1 MKKLSSIILVIVLI
15 ITLSACGKDKKTNS
29 PGTSTDAINVTVF
42 EAKEQTLENTVTYTG
57 EIKAS
62 QYTSVSAKVSGT
74 AKAIYK
80 EVGDY
85 VNEGD
90 ILAQLDD
97 TDYRSQYNQA
107 KAQYSSALAQYNSAT
122 NGSAQQTKLQLEA
135 ALNSATIE
143 FNNAK
148 TNYENQKVLYEN
160 GAISKIA
167 FDSAQTRFE
176 NAQINLNSAKSN
188 YELTINVIL
197 NESNATAKA
206 ALDAASVAVDMAESA
221 LNNTVV
227 RAPISGYIGNRNINK
242 GQLVSP
248 GVEIYSIKATDSVQ
262 AEINVTE
269 SIISN
274 ISEGTKAIIN
284 VKSAGMENI
293 AGFVSVVSPVKSQ
306 QTGMY
311 KVSVAI
317 ENADGKLKD
326 GMFAD
331 ITLTIDNSANAIIVP
346 TESIFEDEDG
356 GKYVYIA
363 DKNTANK
370 VNVVIG
376 ITTDSYTEIANGI
389 TKGDKVI
396 VSGAEYLSEKNNSIN
411 IVK

>member
-107 KAQYSSALAQYNSAT
+107 KAQYSSALAQYNSAA
-122 NGSAQQTKLQLEA
+122 NGTAQQTKLQLEA

-376 ITTDSYTEIANGI
+376 ITTDSYTEIASGI

>member
-15 ITLSACGKDKKTNS
+15 ITLSACGKDKKTVA
-29 PGTSTDAINVTVF
+29 PEAGTDAVNVTVF
-42 EAKEQTLENTVTYTG
+42 EAKEQALENTVTYTG
-57 EIKAS
+57 EIRAS
-62 QYTSVSAKVSGT
+62 EYTSVSAKVSGT
-74 AKAIYK
+74 AKVIYK

-97 TDYRSQYNQA
+97 ADYRSQYNQA
-107 KAQYSSALAQYNSAT
+107 KAQYNSTLAQYNSAT

-135 ALNSATIE
+135 ALNSAQIE
-143 FNNAK
+143 YNNAK

-160 GAISKIA
+160 GAISKTA
-167 FDSAQTRFE
+167 FDSALTRFE
-176 NAQINLNSAKSN
+176 NAQINLNSAQNN
-188 YELTINVIL
+188 YDLTINVIL

-206 ALDAASVAVDMAESA
+206 ALDGASVAVDMAESA
-221 LNNTVV
+221 LNNTVI

-248 GVEIYSIKATDSVQ
+248 GVEIYSIKATDCVQ

-269 SIISN
+269 SIISS
-274 ISEGTKAIIN
+274 IAEGTKAIIN

-293 AGFVSVVSPVKSQ
+293 AGVVSVVSPVKSQ

-311 KVSVAI
+311 KVSVTI
-317 ENADGKLKD
+317 ENEDGQLKD

-331 ITLTIDNSANAIIVP
+331 ITLTINDSANALVVP
-346 TESIFEDEDG
+346 TESVLEDENG
-356 GKYVYIA
+356 EKYVYVA
-363 DKNTANK
+363 DGNTANK
-370 VNVVIG
+370 VTVVIG
-376 ITTDSYTEIANGI
+376 ITTDNYTEIASGI
-389 TKGDKVI
+389 TNGDKVI
-396 VSGAEYLSEKNNSIN
+396 VSGIEYLSEKNNSIN